1 MAEPEWTLVDEESA
15 ESFPASD
22 PPGHGYETLPPR
34 PEDDEDQDNDD
45 PNDR

>member
-1 MAEPEWTLVDEESA
+1 MPEPDWNGVDEESA

-22 PPGHGYETLPPR
+22 PPGHGYESLPPK
-34 PEDDEDQDNDD
+34 PDEDDKGKDDD